1 LIAGCILALAVVV
14 TAIRWKFRLER
25 DSSGRWWILPR
36 DF

>member
-14 TAIRWKFRLER
+14 TAVRLKFRFER
-25 DSSGRWWILPR
+25 DSSGRLWILPR